1 MGFVK
6 CYDAVEMVT
15 DEATK
20 QFGSL
25 FKVNAG
31 QEAALKTLCGVIDS
45 MAENFG
51 GISYEVEVN
60 DETMEITISLVC
72 NEFETDKE
80 VSEFHKVSA
89 CANKVVFK
97 AADSEHLQIDFVFG
111 GIWERTM

>member
-1 MGFVK
+1 MSFVK
-6 CYDAVEMVT
+6 CYDVTEMVVE
-15 DEATK
+15 EATK

-25 FKVNAG
+25 FKVDTKK
-31 QEAALKTLCGVIDS
+31 ESALKDLCEIIDS
-45 MAENFG
+45 MAEKFG
-51 GISYEVEVN
+51 GISYEVVVD
-60 DETMEITISLVC
+60 DETTEITISLVC

-80 VSEFHKVSA
+80 ISEFHKVTA

>member
-1 MGFVK
+1 MSFVK
-6 CYDAVEMVT
+6 CYDVTEMVVE
-15 DEATK
+15 EATK

-25 FKVNAG
+25 FKVDTKK
-31 QEAALKTLCGVIDS
+31 ESVLKDLCEMIDS
-45 MAENFG
+45 MAEKFG
-51 GISYEVEVN
+51 GISYEVEVD
-60 DETMEITISLVC
+60 DETTEITISLVC

-80 VSEFHKVSA
+80 ISEFHKVSA